1 MAGSKVVL
9 VKAERYSTPQLN
21 ESPDVVVCHEL
32 KIADRFLS
40 RLVGLLNKR
49 RLEPGAGLLIG
60 PCSSIHTFGMAFPI
74 DVVTLDRDY
83 RVLGIWEDIRP
94 WRVKVFSGD
103 THRVLELGSGT
114 LRPSNVQVGD
124 YLQVKP

>member
-1 MAGSKVVL
+1 VTGSKVVL
-9 VKAERYSTPQLN
+9 VKAERYSTSQVDG
-21 ESPDVVVCHEL
+21 SPRVLVCHDL
-32 KIADRFLS
+32 KIADRYVT

-49 RLEPGAGLLIG
+49 RLEPGVGLLIE
-60 PCSSIHTFGMAFPI
+60 PCSSIHTFGMAFSI

-103 THRVLELGSGT
+103 TYRVLELGSGSLH
-114 LRPSNVQVGD
+114 LRNVQIGD
-124 YLQVKP
+124 YLQVEQ